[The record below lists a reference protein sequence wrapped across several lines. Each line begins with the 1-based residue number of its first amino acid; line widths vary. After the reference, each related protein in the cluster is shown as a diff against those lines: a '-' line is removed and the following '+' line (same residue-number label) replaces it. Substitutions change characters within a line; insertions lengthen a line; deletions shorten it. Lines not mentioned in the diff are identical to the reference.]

1 MDISESLGAVFE
13 QMEKFFRT
21 ETVIGKPIEA
31 GEVTIVPI
39 ISVSFG
45 AGKAGGESKNAEGA
59 GGGGGGAGAGGHIT
73 PTAIIVI
80 RGSEVEVMSLAG
92 KGSLEK
98 IINQI
103 PELVAKAKNAV
114 GKKDEAQEPAGQ

>member
-45 AGKAGGESKNAEGA
+45 AGKGAGESKGPDGT
-59 GGGGGGAGAGGHIT
+59 GGGAGGAGAGGHII

-80 RGSEVEVMSLAG
+80 RGADVEVMSLSG

-98 IINQI
+98 IVSQI
-103 PELVAKAKNAV
+103 PELVAKAKAAV
-114 GKKDEAQEPAGQ
+114 GKKEEAEAEA